1 MVLLL
6 KLCWSNLVFSAG
18 TWSYTSSSTG
28 CCFYNM
34 TVPVNPLVLCSVLL
48 QAIIFFHS
56 IQLIFGRV
64 DSSFSVPI
72 TLPNTQ
78 VLFIPWDLVKN
89 LKGKCSLEVKMILY
103 QRKCVRSL
111 CSCAVNVA
119 FFNQEPC
126 FYWSHAHL
134 LLMHEISNVMH
145 FDDFFTQPLWKV
157 MLAYDDKRF
166 SAGNFVWN
174 LCWNINAVKFSSL

>member
-1 MVLLL
+1 MVLLK

-18 TWSYTSSSTG
+18 TWSYKSSSTG
-28 CCFYNM
+28 CCFYNT
-34 TVPVNPLVLCSVLL
+34 TVPVNPVVLCSVLL

-56 IQLIFGRV
+56 IQLIFSRV
-64 DSSFSVPI
+64 DSSFSVLI
-72 TLPNTQ
+72 TLPYTQ
-78 VLFIPWDLVKN
+78 VLFIPRDLVKN
-89 LKGKCSLEVKMILY
+89 LKGKCSVEVKMILY

-134 LLMHEISNVMH
+134 LLMHEISNVMQ
-145 FDDFFTQPLWKV
+145 FDDVLP
-157 MLAYDDKRF
+157 
-166 SAGNFVWN
+166 N
-174 LCWNINAVKFSSL
+174 LCGKLCLHMMTKCFLLGILYGIFVET